1 MQGQGREGGGEGTTR
16 VPPRSVR
23 AAPQSGGRTWI
34 VAAVVAAVIVA
45 GSAAAY
51 VGLSGLGG
59 TPAVELARIDGSSTV
74 YPITA
79 GGAGEFNPPP
89 RQVVVAFSGTGGG
102 FQKFCRGEIDLADA
116 SRPIKISERDA
127 CSVAGITG
135 ITEFLVGYD
144 GLTVVVNK
152 GNSWADSLTVKELCR
167 IWTSNTTAGACGGAG
182 QRVTRWNGLN
192 GSWPDAPINLYGP
205 GTDSGTFDYF
215 VEEVLAKYKTLITDA
230 FFSSEDDNVL
240 VQAIASDPNALG
252 YFGYAYY
259 LPNKDRLKAVGIDD
273 GNATNGAGPVLPSEA
288 TIKGGT
294 YRPLSRPLF
303 IYASAAS
310 LAKPLVK
317 DFLRFGF
324 SAEGTALVAPTGYV
338 TLTTSEIAA
347 QVAKIPA

>member
-1 MQGQGREGGGEGTTR
+1 MQGKGEDGSSGGTAR
-16 VPPRSVR
+16 APPRSVR
-23 AAPQSGGRTWI
+23 AAPQSAGRPWKL
-34 VAAVVAAVIVA
+34 VAIVAAVIVA

-51 VGLSGLGG
+51 VGLVGLGG
-59 TPAVELARIDGSSTV
+59 TPAIELARIDGSSTV

-79 GGAGEFNPPP
+79 AWAGEFNTPT

-102 FQKFCRGEIDLADA
+102 FQKFCRGEIDLSDA
-116 SRPIKISERDA
+116 SRPIKASERDA
-127 CSVAGITG
+127 CIAAGITG

-144 GLTVVVNK
+144 GLTVVVNEE
-152 GNSWADSLTVKELCR
+152 NTWANALTVKELCR

-182 QRVTRWNGLN
+182 PRVTLWNDIN
-192 GSWPDAPINLYGP
+192 SSWPDATINLYGP

-215 VEEVLAKYKTLITDA
+215 VEEVLAKYKTPITDA
-230 FFSSEDDNVL
+230 FFGSEDDNVL
-240 VQAIASDPNALG
+240 VQAIAADPNALG

-259 LPNKDRLKAVGIDD
+259 LPNEDRLKAVGIDD
-273 GNATNGAGPVLPSEA
+273 GDDANGAGPILPSEA

-310 LAKPLVK
+310 LGKPLVK

-324 SAEGTALVAPTGYV
+324 SAEGTALVAQTGYV
-338 TLTTSEIAA
+338 TLTSSEIAA
-347 QVAKIPA
+347 QTAKIPA